1 MGEKSRKPFEVDAPA
16 AAPALA
22 YATERTM
29 GSDMKELDPSS
40 PVVTE
45 TNRSTL
51 LELPS
56 SWLDWLIVLSTK
68 IPIHEGREAS
78 MRAVVET
85 LASIL
90 PEYSVGARMTAED
103 GGRRVYSEPP
113 RSHEQTRGDRLFPE
127 AAHERAIALPLP
139 HAGRGGA
146 QALASAGWIHIGS
159 DDALLEDDRAPA
171 VLFVERAALLASES
185 LARVKS
191 YDDAARVLAELNTM
205 KSSMVQAEKLA
216 SLGQMA
222 AGMVH
227 ELNNPLTSIVAYT
240 DFMLRR
246 ASAFEEQDAERIRR
260 IAESA
265 NRMLRFTRDLV
276 SYARPS
282 SELSVPV
289 VLHDAIN
296 RAIAFCEHE
305 IATAGVVL
313 ERSFDE
319 RVSHVRGK
327 PEQLAQVF
335 VNLVTNACHAMA
347 APAGFGPA
355 GGTPG
360 TSPRGSAKLTLT
372 TERVG
377 EGTARVIVD
386 DTGHGISAH
395 HLHLVFAPF
404 FTTKG
409 AGKGTGLGLS
419 IVKGI
424 VEAHQ
429 GEISVESDSANGTR
443 FILLFPLVTD

>member
-1 MGEKSRKPFEVDAPA
+1 
-16 AAPALA
+16 
-22 YATERTM
+22 
-29 GSDMKELDPSS
+29 
-40 PVVTE
+40 
-45 TNRSTL
+45 
-51 LELPS
+51 
-56 SWLDWLIVLSTK
+56 
-68 IPIHEGREAS
+68 
-78 MRAVVET
+78 
-85 LASIL
+85 
-90 PEYSVGARMTAED
+90 MTAED

-113 RSHEQTRGDRLFPE
+113 KSHEQARGDRLFPE
-127 AAHERAIALPLP
+127 AAHERAIALPP
-139 HAGRGGA
+139 PYGSSPAHAN
-146 QALASAGWIHIGS
+146 AGWIHLGS

-171 VLFVERAALLASES
+171 VLFVERAALLASDS

-191 YDDAARVLAELNTM
+191 YDDAAHVLTELNTM

-246 ASAFEEQDAERIRR
+246 ANAFEEQDAERIRR

-282 SELSVPV
+282 SELTVPV
-289 VLHDAIN
+289 LLHDAIN

-347 APAGFGPA
+347 APTGFSSASSSAGPSSR
-355 GGTPG
+355 
-360 TSPRGSAKLTLT
+360 SPAKLTVT

-377 EGTARVIVD
+377 EATARVIVD

-395 HLHLVFAPF
+395 HLPLVFAPF

-429 GEISVESDSANGTR
+429 GEISVESDSSNGTR